1 MHHRQ
6 PPLTF
11 FPIIKTTKKEKE
23 SAMVCEELESYTD
36 LLERIARI
44 DASLKVEHDAEKPN
58 FIKNEGD
65 SGVQYYS
72 GSSKTK
78 VTLTG
83 KDVKYIALSVLGI
96 GFLIGRLL

>member
-44 DASLKVEHDAEKPN
+44 DATLRIEHDAEKPEYIDTPGN
-58 FIKNEGD
+58 

-72 GSSKTK
+72 GESKTK

-83 KDVKYIALSVLGI
+83 KDVKYIVLGVLGI